1 MICNLLSFLY
11 NLPVLPNHILI
22 MDSTLIQAIQ
32 ASATKDNIPVLE
44 TGMEIEV
51 HQIIR
56 EGDKERIQKFRGLI
70 ISMRGASPL
79 SRMITVRAD
88 IDGIGIEKIFPVNSP
103 MIAKIE
109 VLRRFKVRRNNI
121 GYIRNLTGKAAR
133 LKEIK

>member
-1 MICNLLSFLY
+1 
-11 NLPVLPNHILI
+11 

-32 ASATKDNIPVLE
+32 AGAQKDGIPTLE
-44 TGMEIEV
+44 TGMEVEV

-70 ISMRGASPL
+70 IAMRGATPL

-88 IDGIGIEKIFPVNSP
+88 VDGIGIEKIFPVNSP
-103 MIAKIE
+103 AIAKIE
-109 VLRRFKVRRNNI
+109 VLRKFKVRRNNI
-121 GYIRNLTGKAAR
+121 GYIRNLSGKAAR